1 MMFLIL
7 DNKSSVC
14 YDVVMMTKRKRRSDT
29 THLIYVLTNQVTGE
43 QYVGITV
50 KNPGGIRKTLHR
62 RVQKHVQRAYAEG
75 KDWAL
80 SCSIREHGTLVFTY
94 GLLET
99 VRGRLAAHSRERE
112 LIDIHQPML
121 NTF

>member
-1 MMFLIL
+1 
-7 DNKSSVC
+7 
-14 YDVVMMTKRKRRSDT
+14 MMTKRKRRSDT
-29 THLIYVLTNQVTGE
+29 THYIYVVTNQVTGE

-50 KNPGGIRKTLHR
+50 KNPGGVRKTLHR
-62 RVQKHVQRAYAEG
+62 RIQKHVQRAYAET

-80 SCSIREHGTLVFTY
+80 SRSIREHGTLAFTY

-99 VRGRLAAHSRERE
+99 VRGRAAAHIRERE
-112 LIDIHQPML
+112 IIREYQPQL

>member
-1 MMFLIL
+1 MRYTL
-7 DNKSSVC
+7 
-14 YDVVMMTKRKRRSDT
+14 VMMTKRKRRNDT
-29 THLIYVLTNQVTGE
+29 THYVYVLTNVVTGE

-50 KNPGGIRKTLHR
+50 KNPGGVRKTLHR

-75 KDWAL
+75 KNWAL
-80 SCSIREHGTLVFTY
+80 SQSIREWGTNSFTY

-99 VRGRLAAHSRERE
+99 VRGRLAAHARERE
-112 LIDIHQPML
+112 IIREYQPLL